1 MAETLFARLKRM
13 YARFDQNPFDWHGFE
28 SAQEDALPH
37 LLAVVEAASDL
48 LAQPLGSGLWVRA
61 EARLAA
67 ALGPLFEE
75 ANDDSE

>member
-1 MAETLFARLKRM
+1 M